1 MNISIT
7 STSFNDIINDL
18 NNDPNFADMPFFLK
32 AAFAGIFYL
41 LSVRINIT
49 GNELLVTKVKARDVA
64 EELFAGRDY
73 LLKGYGA
80 STVSIDITID
90 PSYTVSSTYTI
101 SASNLKAKTK
111 QSETLTQIQFEG
123 LANLTFGI
131 GQSTGVFTA
140 VSKETVSNL
149 AIGTTDGTANQ
160 ILDIP
165 NVSKILKDY
174 TTLVIDSTTYY
185 PVDTFAYSLSTDPH
199 FKLYT
204 REDGSSYIQLGGF
217 IDILSGTQYGLQPAA
232 NKTVYVNYAFG
243 GGDDSNR
250 AANTI
255 TVYAGSDPAVLTV
268 NNLTAASGGQDPEN
282 LENAK
287 TLAQMLSSTH
297 NMAWD
302 TRSVEAIARNVT
314 GVLKAQA
321 QNNGIMSCA
330 VYVMPYGGGSA
341 SPTLLSSVASAVLAK
356 SYFQSLTINAY
367 SFTYIP
373 VALYANYTVAA
384 GADPV
389 KVLGY
394 SKLFLIWRTHE
405 LSEYIYSVYLSN
417 GLTSALTQINLYFT
431 PITGDTYTSDDAVY
445 IDRMVNKIPY
455 NRVGQTVQVND
466 LSTAAMA
473 YVDGLQYITITPY
486 TAPPISSGQVLKPAS
501 VTLTRV

>member
-1 MNISIT
+1 MNITIT

-18 NNDPNFADMPFFLK
+18 NNDADFANMPFFLK

-49 GNELLVTKVKARDVA
+49 GNELLITKVKARDVA

-73 LLKGYGA
+73 VLKGYGA

-90 PSYTVSSTYTI
+90 PSYTVSSSYTVT
-101 SASNLKAKTK
+101 AANLKAKTA
-111 QSETLTQIQFEG
+111 QSESLTQIQFEG
-123 LANLTFGI
+123 LSNITFGI

-165 NVSKILKDY
+165 NVSKILKNY
-174 TTLVIDSTTYY
+174 TTLVIDSITYT

-204 REDGSSYIQLGGF
+204 REDGSSYVQLGGF
-217 IDILSGTQYGLQPAA
+217 IDVLSGTQYGKQPAA

-255 TVYAGSDPAVLTV
+255 NIYAGADPAVLTV
-268 NNLTAASGGQDPEN
+268 NNLTAATGGQDPEN

-287 TLAQMLSSTH
+287 TLVHMLSSTH

-302 TRSVEAIARNVT
+302 TRSVEAIARNVS
-314 GVLKAQA
+314 GVLKTQA
-321 QNNGIMSCA
+321 QNNGIQSCA

-341 SPTLLSSVASAVLAK
+341 SPTLLSTVAAEVLSR

-373 VALYANYTVAA
+373 AALYANYSVVS
-384 GADPV
+384 GFDYL
-389 KVLGY
+389 KVERY
-394 SKLFLIWRTHE
+394 AKLFLLWRTHE

-417 GLTSALTQINLYFT
+417 GLTEALTQLNLYFS
-431 PITGDTYTSDDAVY
+431 PITADTYTSEDAVY

-455 NRVGQTVQVND
+455 NKVGQTVQVND
-466 LSTAAMA
+466 LVTAVMA
-473 YVDGLQYITITPY
+473 YVDGLQYAVITPY
-486 TAPPISSGQVLKPAS
+486 TAPPISSGQVLKPSS
-501 VTLTRV
+501 VVLTRV

>member
-1 MNISIT
+1 MNITIT

-18 NNDPNFADMPFFLK
+18 NNDPDFVNMPFFLK

-49 GNELLVTKVKARDVA
+49 GNELLITKVKARDVA

-73 LLKGYGA
+73 VLKGYGA

-90 PSYTVSSTYTI
+90 PSYTVSSSYTVT
-101 SASNLKAKTK
+101 AANLKAKTA
-111 QSETLTQIQFEG
+111 QSESLTQIQFEG
-123 LANLTFGI
+123 LSNITFGI

-165 NVSKILKDY
+165 NVSKILKNY
-174 TTLVIDSTTYY
+174 TTLVIDSITYT

-204 REDGSSYIQLGGF
+204 REDGSSYVQLGGF
-217 IDILSGTQYGLQPAA
+217 IDVLSGTQYGKQPAA

-255 TVYAGSDPAVLTV
+255 NIYAGADPAVLTV
-268 NNLTAASGGQDPEN
+268 NNLTAATGGQDPEN

-287 TLAQMLSSTH
+287 TLVQMLSSTH

-302 TRSVEAIARNVT
+302 TRSVEAIARNVS

-321 QNNGIMSCA
+321 QNNGIQSCA

-341 SPTLLSSVASAVLAK
+341 SPTLLSTVAAEVLSR

-373 VALYANYTVAA
+373 VALYANYSVVS
-384 GADPV
+384 GFDYL
-389 KVLGY
+389 KVERY
-394 SKLFLIWRTHE
+394 AKLFLLWRTHE

-417 GLTSALTQINLYFT
+417 GLTEALTQLNLYFS
-431 PITGDTYTSDDAVY
+431 PITADTYTSEDAVY

-455 NRVGQTVQVND
+455 NKVGQTVQVND
-466 LSTAAMA
+466 LVTAVMA
-473 YVDGLQYITITPY
+473 YVDGLQYAVITPY
-486 TAPPISSGQVLKPAS
+486 TAPPISSGQVLKPSS
-501 VTLTRV
+501 VVLTRV